1 MLGAL
6 GWGLVLVRALHPPP
20 PTNVVSISPLPG
32 FTRAVVPAA
41 IAAGTWMTR
50 TVAEAGA

>member
-6 GWGLVLVRALHPPP
+6 GWGFVLARALHPPP
-20 PTNVVSISPLPG
+20 PTNVVSISPHPG

-41 IAAGTWMTR
+41 TAAGTWMTR
-50 TVAEAGA
+50 TVAEVGA